1 MSKQVRFRR
10 GTTAQH
16 AVFTGPAGE
25 VTVDTDKKVTVVH
38 NGVTAGGIPTARE
51 DRPRGWTKTE
61 LIASNGINWTQTNK
75 PDLKR
80 IIVWAWGGGGNGGS
94 HAGGGAGG
102 YGMVSLEA
110 SSVSTNVTVTIGGA
124 GGGTTSFGSY
134 ISCTGGAAGS
144 ATQGGA
150 PGVAS
155 GTGVTNLGASAGM
168 GGGSAIHSPGQGGG
182 IGGGNHGVAAKGFT
196 GSGGGGG
203 AAGSQGMVI
212 VQEIY
217 GFV

>member
-38 NGVTAGGIPTARE
+38 DGVTAGGVPTARA

-61 LIASNGINWTQTNK
+61 IITTTGTWTQTNK

-80 IIVWAWGGGGNGGS
+80 IMVWAWGGGGNGS
-94 HAGGGAGG
+94 SNAGGSGG
-102 YGMVSLEA
+102 YGWVKLEA
-110 SSVSTNVTVTIGGA
+110 SAVTTNVTVTIGGS
-124 GGGTTSFGSY
+124 GGGTTSFGTY
-134 ISCTGGAAGS
+134 ITATGGAAGG
-144 ATQGGA
+144 ADGTAAA
-150 PGVAS
+150 PGSAS
-155 GTGVTNLGASAGM
+155 GTGVINLGATGGALRSGSSNTSN
-168 GGGSAIHSPGQGGG
+168 GKGLGGGNGGSAGKG
-182 IGGGNHGVAAKGFT
+182 IT
-196 GSGGGGG
+196 GSGGGGS
-203 AAGSQGMVI
+203 AAGAQGSVI
-212 VQEIY
+212 IQEIY

>member
-38 NGVTAGGIPTARE
+38 DGVTAGGIPTARA

-61 LIASNGINWTQTNK
+61 VITATSTWTQTGK

-80 IIVWAWGGGGNGGS
+80 IMVWAWGGGGNGS
-94 HAGGGAGG
+94 TNAGGSGG
-102 YGMVSLEA
+102 HGWVKLEA
-110 SSVSTNVTVTIGGA
+110 SAVTTNVTVTIGGA

-134 ISCTGGAAGS
+134 ITCTGGAN
-144 ATQGGA
+144 GGA
-150 PGVAS
+150 EATAAAPGSAS
-155 GTGVTNLGASAGM
+155 GTGVINLGATCGSWRAG
-168 GGGSAIHSPGQGGG
+168 GATVSFGRGL
-182 IGGGNHGVAAKGFT
+182 GGGNGGIAAKGIT
-196 GSGGGGG
+196 GSGGGQS
-203 AAGSQGMVI
+203 AAGAQGGI
-212 VQEIY
+212 IIQEIY